1 MKLNCVIV
9 EDEPLAR
16 NLLTEYVRKVPSLNL
31 IEACSSPIIALE
43 VLRNNP
49 IDVLFLDVQMPELT
63 GISLLKVLQKRPL
76 VILTTA
82 YSEYAL
88 QGYELDVVDYLLKP
102 ITFERFL
109 KAVDK
114 VTLRLDSKK
123 SPAIIAEKP
132 PAAVEQPFVFI
143 KDGTKLV
150 KVVFDDILYVEGLKD
165 YVTIHLNNQKI
176 VSLQRLKTLEEQLP
190 PDKFIRV
197 HNSFIVALR
206 AIDVVHKNHVQIRNA
221 QIPIGETYK
230 KSFRE
235 FIEQNH
241 KHSTLN
247 TQYPSNIQFSS
258 FQFSN
263 NWSVITQGFY
273 RIGRCCPDHM
283 ITYSYQSQKECNQSR
298 K

>member
-31 IEACSSPIIALE
+31 IEACSSPIMALE

-114 VTLRLDSKK
+114 VTLRLESKK
-123 SPAIIAEKP
+123 SPAIAAEKP

-206 AIDVVHKNHVQIRNA
+206 SIDVVHKNHVQIRNA

-235 FIEQNH
+235 FIEQNRM
-241 KHSTLN
+241 
-247 TQYPSNIQFSS
+247 Q
-258 FQFSN
+258 
-263 NWSVITQGFY
+263 
-273 RIGRCCPDHM
+273 
-283 ITYSYQSQKECNQSR
+283 
-298 K
+298 